1 MVNVKQPTVYL
12 GYKQSLKLIVLCV
25 RSCMGTKFENAFE
38 RNTCKYILKSVDI
51 ASKCKVLRALRTK
64 KASEVAF
71 VLEAI

>member
-1 MVNVKQPTVYL
+1 
-12 GYKQSLKLIVLCV
+12 
-25 RSCMGTKFENAFE
+25 MGTKFENAFE